1 MIVYTNF
8 PRGQEARVNDQERW
22 ERACAAATTTYDA
35 LPPGDRA
42 KLDALIDEIMQIKGT
57 LVEVVTTAGSSTVC
71 RDCGGQCCLL
81 GRYHVSI
88 LDLLAYRK
96 TGAEPVAPVFSGAPA
111 CPYSDSSGCLMPPVY
126 RPVTCVIF
134 NCQPIEDLL
143 PAADRE
149 RLQRCE
155 NRLRA
160 AVSEAGSICRLR
172 LERPLLLSD

>member
-1 MIVYTNF
+1 
-8 PRGQEARVNDQERW
+8 VNDQDRW
-22 ERACAAATTTYDA
+22 ERACAAATATYDA
-35 LPPGDRA
+35 LPPGDRT
-42 KLDALIDEIMQIKGT
+42 KLDGLIGEIMQIKGK
-57 LVEVVTTAGSSTVC
+57 LVEVVTAAGSSAVC

-96 TGAEPVAPVFSGAPA
+96 TGAEPVVPAFAAAPA

-134 NCQPIEDLL
+134 NCQLVEDLL

-149 RLQRCE
+149 CLQRCE
-155 NRLRA
+155 SRLRA
-160 AVSEAGSICRLR
+160 AVSEAGSICGLR
-172 LERPLLLSD
+172 LERPLLLSG